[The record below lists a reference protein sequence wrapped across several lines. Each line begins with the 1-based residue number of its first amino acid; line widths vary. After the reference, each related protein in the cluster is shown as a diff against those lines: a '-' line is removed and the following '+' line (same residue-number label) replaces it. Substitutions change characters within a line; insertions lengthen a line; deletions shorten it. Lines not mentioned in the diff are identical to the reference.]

1 MKPTIARATHPLLC
15 CMIQD
20 RTPQQMMASI
30 ANGLQGG
37 AEAFGIQLE
46 SLHREYRDEQTIR
59 EIFSSCGGKPIY
71 FTSYRGGESKGMT
84 DEECV
89 ELLLLGARCGGT
101 LADIMGDLYCRN
113 VDSEMTDDPVAIEKK
128 KALIATLH
136 EMGCEVLMSAHF
148 PHYYDENAV
157 IDFAK
162 QQQSRGVDVA
172 KLVNHANGEDQLLE
186 SLGVCTRLKRSISIP
201 YLYLV
206 GGSDCR
212 LLRFVG
218 ERLGN
223 CMTLCVER
231 HHPYSAKAQPLLCA
245 AKAVRDNMI
254 L

>member
-30 ANGLQGG
+30 ANGLQSG

-101 LADIMGDLYCRN
+101 LADVMGDTYCRN
-113 VDSEMTDDPVAIEKK
+113 LDSEMTTNPDAIQKQ
-128 KALIATLH
+128 KALIRTLH

-162 QQQSRGVDVA
+162 QQQSRGVDVV
-172 KLVNHANGEDQLLE
+172 KIVNHANGEDQLLE
-186 SLGVCTRLKRSISIP
+186 SLGVCARLKRSISTP

-223 CMTLCVER
+223 CMTLCVYE
-231 HHPYSAKAQPLLCA
+231 HHAYSAKVQPTLRA
-245 AKAVRDNMI
+245 AKTVRDYMI